1 MESLKQSFISSLNK
15 TIYDEYELVNTM
27 KTSHRHLGLSTKIS
41 LMTLKFKND

>member
-15 TIYDEYELVNTM
+15 TIYDEFGLASKAE
-27 KTSHRHLGLSTKIS
+27 TSYRHLGLSTKIS